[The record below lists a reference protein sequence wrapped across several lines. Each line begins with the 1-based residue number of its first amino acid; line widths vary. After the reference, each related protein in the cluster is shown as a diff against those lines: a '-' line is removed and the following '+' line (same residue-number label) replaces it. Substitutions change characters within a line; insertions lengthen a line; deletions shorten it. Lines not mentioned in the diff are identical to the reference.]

1 VPRVRLWAKT
11 KARYGGHSS
20 LPGAHGT
27 YTLGARQPRALL
39 VQKKS
44 LPRQIGIDRD
54 TKTVD
59 VAATCFICVS
69 ARLLMAST

>member
-1 VPRVRLWAKT
+1 MGENKGTLWRPQLPAWSSRDLHPRR
-11 KARYGGHSS
+11 KA
-20 LPGAHGT
+20 
-27 YTLGARQPRALL
+27 ALL